1 MILWNLFWG
10 NSVCQHSS
18 VKIIVL
24 RRQANHNAVPTNTNR
39 KTNQTSVFQRPANSL
54 LTEYLVQHR
63 IRHHIDK
70 QLRLQ
75 KWHIMSQNSMISE
88 QIVCVANTPC
98 LLLSGRSL
106 VRIQFGVPKSRSF
119 LFYGLRLFAMQKA
132 KMGGPFGAAHFCIF
146 SFLFSCQ

>member
-1 MILWNLFWG
+1 
-10 NSVCQHSS
+10 
-18 VKIIVL
+18 
-24 RRQANHNAVPTNTNR
+24 
-39 KTNQTSVFQRPANSL
+39 
-54 LTEYLVQHR
+54 
-63 IRHHIDK
+63 
-70 QLRLQ
+70 
-75 KWHIMSQNSMISE
+75 MISE

-146 SFLFSCQ
+146 SFLFSCQQYLQQHQVLKVYPAVTVQVRVSCLRSHGLPRQVAAQPQQVC

>member
-10 NSVCQHSS
+10 NSVCQYSS

-70 QLRLQ
+70 QLRLE
-75 KWHIMSQNSMISE
+75 KWHIRSQNSMISE
-88 QIVCVANTPC
+88 QIVRVANTPC
-98 LLLSGRSL
+98 LLLSGCCKG
-106 VRIQFGVPKSRSF
+106 QFCGGSVQFEVKMPCQMSRRMDN
-119 LFYGLRLFAMQKA
+119 LGRVV
-132 KMGGPFGAAHFCIF
+132 GGSAPFFRY
-146 SFLFSCQ
+146 LPV